1 MSILG
6 NRVQRKEDPNL
17 LTGGATYVDN
27 LELPGAAYVT
37 YVRSTMPH
45 ARIASIDV
53 DDARSRP
60 GVIGVF
66 TAADINLPPMVPTIP
81 MLDQTMARPYLAD
94 GVVRFVGDLVAA
106 VVTEER

>member
-27 LELPGAAYVT
+27 LRLPGAAYVT

-53 DDARSRP
+53 DDARSAP

-66 TAADINLPPMVPTIP
+66 TAADVDLPAMTPTIP
-81 MLDQTMARPYLAD
+81 IATA
-94 GVVRFVGDLVAA
+94 
-106 VVTEER
+106 